1 MLSYQIVFIASFMT
15 YETFLW
21 LKPSWIN
28 ELKGGKNDMCSDESD
43 NKATAEFKT
52 ISFPSLANGFC
63 YRDWR

>member
-28 ELKGGKNDMCSDESD
+28 ELKGGKNEMCSDESD

-52 ISFPSLANGFC
+52 LSFL
-63 YRDWR
+63 

>member
-28 ELKGGKNDMCSDESD
+28 ELKGGKNGMCSAKSD
-43 NKATAEFKT
+43 DKAAAELKNL
-52 ISFPSLANGFC
+52 SFP
-63 YRDWR
+63 